1 VALGVIPSSLFELA
15 SNMLPS
21 FFVLRCLPKADEV
34 IHLDLDNPERN
45 GEFFVHRINEVRDAS
60 GTELIDQIKVILPH
74 MMDCRDFPLYK
85 ASLVLG
91 GTALMLHKPAV
102 PFFLLHNH
110 EDIFLSESVFC
121 ARTKD
126 AHAVHANRIKADS
139 KCQVRR
145 VLLVFPD
152 GMVCAPLSDGSG
164 QKKARDKN
172 KIKITLRKIT
182 KSYETGKSR
191 EKTTQEFYPA
201 YWLVR
206 VYDEQRQLLKSEE
219 EEENDDDD
227 IESAFKG
234 MKVSNKNKNPD
245 GTSE

>member
-1 VALGVIPSSLFELA
+1 VAPGVIPSSSFEIA
-15 SNMLPS
+15 SNNMLS
-21 FFVLRCLPKADEV
+21 IYFVLLRAKADEV
-34 IHLDLDNPERN
+34 IHLDLDNPEKN

-60 GTELIDQIKVILPH
+60 GTELIDQIKVILHH
-74 MMDCRDFPLYK
+74 MIDCRDFPSYK
-85 ASLVLG
+85 ACLVLG

-102 PFFLLHNH
+102 PFFLLHDH
-110 EDIFLSESVFC
+110 EDIFLSETVFC

-152 GMVCAPLSDGSG
+152 GMVCAPLSDGPG

-172 KIKITLRKIT
+172 KIKICLRKIT
-182 KSYETGKSR
+182 KSYENGKSR
-191 EKTTQEFYPA
+191 EKTTQEFFPA

-206 VYDEQRQLLKSEE
+206 VYDEQRRLLKPEE
-219 EEENDDDD
+219 EEEDDDDD

-234 MKVSNKNKNPD
+234 MKVSNKTKNPD
-245 GTSE
+245 EMSE